1 MSVGG
6 VEARHVAVLS
16 SVLGMSPAPK
26 AFQTKDGAVAAG
38 TGV

>member
-1 MSVGG
+1 
-6 VEARHVAVLS
+6 VAVLS
-16 SVLGMSPAPK
+16 SVLKKPAAPK